1 MADTLNDRHNEPS
14 VTIKLM
20 YTDEGVMVEEYLFD
34 GLEMF
39 DAIAKAQ
46 REGG

>member
-1 MADTLNDRHNEPS
+1 MADSLNDRHKEPS

-20 YTDEGVMVEEYLFD
+20 YTDEGVMVEEYSFD
-34 GLEMF
+34 VLEMF
-39 DAIAKAQ
+39 DTIAKAQ